1 MIYFLLPLSVIAVI
15 AVVVMYYYNRRLYA
29 QISRRNEELSA
40 LNSVI
45 ATVSQSLD
53 LTERLNNALD
63 KVLEVMKMESGVIY
77 LLREYSNM
85 LKLFAHRGLSKEVVE
100 DVKDLRLGEGFAG
113 RVALSGKPM
122 VVQDISVDA
131 RLTKMTVRKEGF
143 RAYAG
148 FPLKSKDKVLGVM
161 SIVSRDLRQ
170 FTPQDM
176 ELLSAIGNQLGVAI
190 ENGKLYYKEQSRSRQ
205 LATSVL
211 EAHHRIKNNLQTVS
225 DLLILQLLEEPKDVM
240 PKDALKASIERI
252 NTIAMVHEFL
262 SKDAHIQTINVK
274 DVLNRL
280 VPMVASANV
289 NPSQDINVSIN
300 AIDISLPSKEV
311 TSLALIANE
320 LVSNAMKHAFKNRDK
335 GLIVVELKAADNNI
349 YLRVNDDGIGLP
361 DGFDINVNGRVGL
374 EVSRTLAER
383 DLSGA
388 LNLVSDAGTT
398 VEVIFPKI

>member
-1 MIYFLLPLSVIAVI
+1 MIYFLLPLSVVAVI
-15 AVVVMYYYNRRLYA
+15 AVIVIYYHNRRLYA

-63 KVLEVMKMESGVIY
+63 KVLEVMNMESGGIY
-77 LLREYSNM
+77 LLRKHHRL
-85 LKLFAHRGLSKEVVE
+85 LKLFAHRGLSKEIVQE
-100 DVKDLRLGEGFAG
+100 VKELQLGEGFAG
-113 RVALSGKPM
+113 RVVLSGEPM
-122 VVQDISVDA
+122 VLQDISVDA
-131 RLTKMTVRKEGF
+131 RLTKMIMKKEGF

-161 SIVSRDLRQ
+161 SIISRNLCQ
-170 FTPQDM
+170 FTTQDM
-176 ELLSAIGNQLGVAI
+176 ELLSAIGNQLGVAV
-190 ENGKLYYKEQSRSRQ
+190 ENGQLYHKEKNRSKQ

-225 DLLILQLLEEPKDVM
+225 DLLTLQLFEESEDVIPKDT
-240 PKDALKASIERI
+240 LKASIERI

-262 SKDAHIQTINVK
+262 SKDAHLKTINVK

-300 AIDISLPSKEV
+300 AIEISLPSKDV

-320 LVSNAMKHAFKNRDK
+320 LVSNAMKHAFKKRNE
-335 GLIVVELKAADNNI
+335 GSVVVELKALSNNI
-349 YLRVNDDGIGLP
+349 CLQVKDDGIGLP
-361 DGFDINVNGRVGL
+361 EGFNINVNGHVGL

-383 DLSGA
+383 DLDGT
-388 LNLVSDAGTT
+388 LNLVSDSGTT
-398 VEVIFPKI
+398 AEVLFPKI

>member
-1 MIYFLLPLSVIAVI
+1 MTHFLLTFSVIAVI

-63 KVLEVMKMESGVIY
+63 KVLEMMKMESGGIY
-77 LLREYSNM
+77 LLRECNKR
-85 LKLFAHRGLSKEVVE
+85 LKLFAHRGLSEEVVK
-100 DVKDLRLGEGFAG
+100 DVKELQLGEGFAG
-113 RVALSGKPM
+113 RVVLSGEPM
-122 VVQDISVDA
+122 VIQDISADA
-131 RLTKMTVRKEGF
+131 RLTKMTIRKEGF

-161 SIVSRDLRQ
+161 SIISRRLRQ
-170 FTPQDM
+170 FTTRDI

-190 ENGKLYYKEQSRSRQ
+190 ENGQLYYKEQSKSRQ

-225 DLLILQLLEEPKDVM
+225 DLLTLQLLEEPLDIM

-262 SKDAHIQTINVK
+262 SKDAHIKTINVQ

-320 LVSNAMKHAFKNRDK
+320 LVSNAMKHAFKNKNK
-335 GLIVVELKAADNNI
+335 GSVLVELNASDNSI
-349 YLRVNDDGIGLP
+349 CLQVKDDGIGLP
-361 DGFDINVNGRVGL
+361 EGFDINVNGHVGL

-383 DLSGA
+383 DLGGT
-388 LNLVSDAGTT
+388 LNLVSNGGTT
-398 VEVIFPKI
+398 AEVLFPKI

>member
-1 MIYFLLPLSVIAVI
+1 
-15 AVVVMYYYNRRLYA
+15 
-29 QISRRNEELSA
+29 
-40 LNSVI
+40 
-45 ATVSQSLD
+45 
-53 LTERLNNALD
+53 
-63 KVLEVMKMESGVIY
+63 
-77 LLREYSNM
+77 
-85 LKLFAHRGLSKEVVE
+85 
-100 DVKDLRLGEGFAG
+100 
-113 RVALSGKPM
+113 
-122 VVQDISVDA
+122 
-131 RLTKMTVRKEGF
+131 
-143 RAYAG
+143 
-148 FPLKSKDKVLGVM
+148 
-161 SIVSRDLRQ
+161 
-170 FTPQDM
+170 
-176 ELLSAIGNQLGVAI
+176 
-190 ENGKLYYKEQSRSRQ
+190 RQ

>member
-1 MIYFLLPLSVIAVI
+1 MIYFLLPLSIIAVI

-29 QISRRNEELSA
+29 QVSRRNEELSA

-77 LLREYSNM
+77 LLREYNNM

-100 DVKDLRLGEGFAG
+100 DVKDLQLGEGFAG
-113 RVALSGKPM
+113 RVAMSGEPM
-122 VVQDISVDA
+122 VIQDISVDA

-161 SIVSRDLRQ
+161 GIVSRNLRQ

-176 ELLSAIGNQLGVAI
+176 ELLSAIGNQLGVAV
-190 ENGKLYYKEQSRSRQ
+190 ENGKLYHKEKSRSRQ

-225 DLLILQLLEEPKDVM
+225 DLLTLQLLEEPADIM
-240 PKDALKASIERI
+240 PKDVLKASIERI

-262 SKDAHIQTINVK
+262 SKDAHIKTINVK

-320 LVSNAMKHAFKNRDK
+320 LVSNAMKHAFQNRNK
-335 GLIVVELKAADNNI
+335 GSIVVELKASDNNI
-349 YLRVNDDGIGLP
+349 CLQVKDDGIGLP
-361 DGFDINVNGRVGL
+361 EGFNINVNGRVGL

-383 DLSGA
+383 DLNGA
-388 LNLVSDAGTT
+388 LNLVSNDGTT
-398 VEVIFPKI
+398 AEVIFPKI